1 MPRIQTTVDTLNY
14 WPSIQALSEE
24 FRLWVERQ
32 DDDLPHQEFCQAL
45 RRVSQCFEREN
56 TLSADLVDLIQLEID
71 LVENGRHVTVRDE
84 KTLEHVSSN
93 GISYLILIVLFL
105 GFLQRVRKDAPVQV
119 VCAVDEL
126 KNLDL
131 GNTERLFNL
140 LDRHRVTLISA
151 FPDADP
157 EVLRLFAHRYTI
169 LEERR
174 IASVVLDDDLE
185 TTQPREEQSLDSTQF
200 AQAQEPD
207 GSTEPVLEPGRI
219 ATPLEEDPNHV

>member
-1 MPRIQTTVDTLNY
+1 
-14 WPSIQALSEE
+14 
-24 FRLWVERQ
+24 
-32 DDDLPHQEFCQAL
+32 L
-45 RRVSQCFEREN
+45 RRVSQCFERES

-105 GFLQRVRKDAPVQV
+105 GFLQRIRRDAPVQV
-119 VCAVDEL
+119 LCAVDEL

-131 GNTERLFNL
+131 ANTERLFNL

-169 LEERR
+169 LEGRR
-174 IASVVLDDDLE
+174 IASVVLEDGPE
-185 TTQPREEQSLDSTQF
+185 TEIVREPALAENRGETAGD
-200 AQAQEPD
+200 PD
-207 GSTEPVLEPGRI
+207 AP
-219 ATPLEEDPNHV
+219 ATTLEEDADHV